1 MPSNVWYKEP
11 ETVAA
16 HYYILL
22 RLFQC
27 RFAYDRTLLLS
38 FLRMVKRTC
47 LPHTK
52 PLSAPCLK
60 RVSENW
66 QLVKLIRLL
75 VILLPSDVFSQ
86 RELLICFSR
95 NEKSFASI
103 CTRNVQPTHLGNDSF
118 DSISQFFSLS
128 LLHFNSFFFFF
139 KKKIIV
145 HWQILHLCTCNYC
158 TVSCPSYYVHACFLK
173 ANRACKWLILTTP
186 YENA

>member
-128 LLHFNSFFFFF
+128 LLHFNSSFF
-139 KKKIIV
+139 KKKKKDNCSLTNSPFV
-145 HWQILHLCTCNYC
+145 YLQFLYRFMPFILC
-158 TVSCPSYYVHACFLK
+158 SCMLSESKQSL
-173 ANRACKWLILTTP
+173 
-186 YENA
+186 